1 MGSGLITGI
10 HVSLCQEKARVSW
23 ARSGER
29 AFGLIRSF
37 ACALVPLGWWS
48 LLPAGPDSRVLH
60 AVADR
65 LLVNVK
71 SDVVHIVSEEPPR

>member
-1 MGSGLITGI
+1 MPLLPSMKNPPIP
-10 HVSLCQEKARVSW
+10 
-23 ARSGER
+23 ARSG
-29 AFGLIRSF
+29 L
-37 ACALVPLGWWS
+37 ALATQLAPVYLTS
-48 LLPAGPDSRVLH
+48 CILH